1 MSLDKLLMECTV
13 ALGETELNEAY
24 IRKDAA
30 NTRFYGLQQPGRI
43 WVNPITATVDYL
55 LHEMIHEVRPGWSE
69 ATVARMTT
77 RLMHKMSDDQIKEF
91 YRLYQGRKVVRHGM
105 VDANC

>member
-13 ALGETELNEAY
+13 ALAETELNEAY

-30 NTRFYGLQQPGRI
+30 NTRFYGLQEPGRV
-43 WVNPITATVDYL
+43 WVNPVTAVVDYL

-69 ATVARMTT
+69 ATVASMTT
-77 RLMHKMSDDQIKEF
+77 RLMHRMTDEQIREF
-91 YRLYQGRKVVRHGM
+91 HRLYQNRKVVRAGV
-105 VDANC
+105 VDADG